1 MGSVAWCA
9 ALCWEAAADGVVEP
23 LKPTVET
30 RPAATIAPIVKA
42 RIRFGVSQP
51 KWCVCSQL
59 LKPVA
64 AEAAIIAQPAHIA
77 SA

>member
-1 MGSVAWCA
+1 MCA
-9 ALCWEAAADGVVEP
+9 GAGVEP

-30 RPAATIAPIVKA
+30 IPAAHIAAIVS
-42 RIRFGVSQP
+42 RCIRFGVAQP
-51 KWCVCSQL
+51 GACTCIQL

-64 AEAAIIAQPAHIA
+64 AEAATIAQPAHMR